1 MRCAYARRVHRSRQ
15 RTHRHLPELTAVPT
29 MTSSPGVKAKLPMS
43 RSVRS
48 PSSCR
53 SPAWQDPRARAA
65 RRAGVR
71 GPPVPLPG
79 RGGRGPEGPRATGR
93 ARGRGPRAG
102 QQFRGSG
109 PRARERARERDQRH
123 PARPGREHRRARRAA
138 AAVKARRTPQD
149 PLWSP
154 KSPSPPRPPVR
165 PAGVFLKFL
174 TFGEHICF
182 HRYLVGAAARG
193 ISTLESNP
201 RRGGDDPQ
209 SYPAPARGWALQ
221 PVSRGTS
228 PCLAS

>member
-1 MRCAYARRVHRSRQ
+1 MYRIIGSNQ
-15 RTHRHLPELTAVPT
+15 I
-29 MTSSPGVKAKLPMS
+29 
-43 RSVRS
+43 
-48 PSSCR
+48 
-53 SPAWQDPRARAA
+53 PR
-65 RRAGVR
+65 
-71 GPPVPLPG
+71 
-79 RGGRGPEGPRATGR
+79 RGGCCFGREYCIPWIYQLSVLLYIKFFNWGVCPRGLRATGR

-174 TFGEHICF
+174 TFGAHICF